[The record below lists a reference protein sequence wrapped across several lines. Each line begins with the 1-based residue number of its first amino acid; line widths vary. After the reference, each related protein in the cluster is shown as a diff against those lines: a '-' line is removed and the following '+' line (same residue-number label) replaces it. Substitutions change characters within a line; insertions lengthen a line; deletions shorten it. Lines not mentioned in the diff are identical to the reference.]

1 VKREDGADGGT
12 SELLIE
18 LREVSFSI
26 PQRKKLH
33 FRVVGY
39 GLADARRL
47 GVQAVNPA
55 TGALEYELPGADIAH
70 ILRLPVPEKA
80 SKQYNYV
87 LLTRSGSA
95 FEPVVFTLPA
105 TPLKGGTYTFPPSK
119 STSETPL
126 DDALNEVFGP
136 HDLTLTLPDEKVF
149 ASAVPEPHRKS
160 EKAYHV
166 KAFRGSKDGFLFFL
180 ASGIFFGFKKP
191 LLWLGTDEIESISY
205 TSVLQRTFN
214 LNIAF
219 RKADGEVEEVEFS
232 MLDQADYSGI
242 NDYVQSKELNDASL
256 AAGRRAKSE
265 LKKKGGAA
273 ANGEGDGANGEEDDG
288 RTELEKAE
296 AQLQD
301 EEDEDEE
308 DFEPSDDD
316 SDGSGSDDESDEEGY
331 TEPKSKRDLV
341 TDELGSEAEDV
352 EISEDEDDVD
362 EVEEDMT
369 DADGHGADG
378 ELEVQQPVPR
388 PAVIREQGLV
398 QGRWG
403 AAINKEPDPDD
414 PDML

>member
-1 VKREDGADGGT
+1 
-12 SELLIE
+12 
-18 LREVSFSI
+18 
-26 PQRKKLH
+26 
-33 FRVVGY
+33 VVGY
-39 GLADARRL
+39 NEPDAQRLA
-47 GVQAVNPA
+47 VQAVNPA
-55 TGALEYELPGADIAH
+55 TGAVEYELPGADIAH
-70 ILRLPVPEKA
+70 VLRLPVPEKA
-80 SKQYNYV
+80 TKQYNYV

-119 STSETPL
+119 GTSDTPL
-126 DDALNEVFGP
+126 DDALNGVLGP
-136 HDLTLTLPDEKVF
+136 HDLALTLPDEKVF
-149 ASAVPEPHRKS
+149 ASAVPEAHRKS

-180 ASGIFFGFKKP
+180 SSGIFFGFKKP
-191 LLWLGTDEIESISY
+191 LLWLGTDDIESISY

-219 RKADGEVEEVEFS
+219 RKPDGEVEEIEFS

-242 NDYVQSKELNDASL
+242 NEYVQSKGLNDASL

-273 ANGEGDGANGEEDDG
+273 VNGEGAGADGEEDDG

-331 TEPKSKRDLV
+331 TEPKGKRDLV

-352 EISEDEDDVD
+352 EISDEEQGVEEDDV
-362 EVEEDMT
+362 EEDE
-369 DADGHGADG
+369 GGAMD
-378 ELEVQQPVPR
+378 EDTEEVPQPTTR
-388 PAVIREQGLV
+388 PAVIREQLPV

-403 AAINKEPDPDD
+403 AAINNEPDPDD